1 MSKKIFFQIKLL
13 KNNLFGVFSAFA
25 LAKTLRWMRQSLL
38 GLTQADAW
46 DDVMEGAAGV
56 VILMQFG
63 EANSIKSCYFS
74 SSFAAGNRLSE
85 QSAAASESTRS
96 QLWILAGFASLIIG
110 APILA
115 WTLGDGEKSQAQ
127 KTYVYSTY

>member
-1 MSKKIFFQIKLL
+1 MEK
-13 KNNLFGVFSAFA
+13 
-25 LAKTLRWMRQSLL
+25 
-38 GLTQADAW
+38 LTQS
-46 DDVMEGAAGV
+46 
-56 VILMQFG
+56 
-63 EANSIKSCYFS
+63 NRYFS

-85 QSAAASESTRS
+85 QSAAASAITRS

-127 KTYVYSTY
+127 KTYVTLQYLVFMFFCCSVKEDCLFRRLFLRSITLQVFEVEVEVGLI

>member
-1 MSKKIFFQIKLL
+1 
-13 KNNLFGVFSAFA
+13 
-25 LAKTLRWMRQSLL
+25 
-38 GLTQADAW
+38 
-46 DDVMEGAAGV
+46 MEGAAGV

-63 EANSIKSCYFS
+63 EANSIKSCYFHF

-85 QSAAASESTRS
+85 QSAAASAITRS

-127 KTYVYSTY
+127 KTYVTVPR